1 MPNRK
6 KGKMNDYL
14 IHYGVPGMKW
24 GVRKAPER
32 SPRPFFRRKKKVS
45 NQYRFLRRRPSRSKE
60 VTTKSKSLSNK
71 NIKKMSDSEISNQIN
86 RLEQERKL
94 QTLRSQTQ
102 TTQQRGKSII
112 AEILSNSARN
122 TLQNVITQ
130 QATKRINGAIDKRFG
145 DPTKDKYDQLL
156 KQASAREKNA
166 NARAQ
171 QLENFEKER
180 KIREREEDRKFRA
193 VAARAKHAKR
203 A

>member
-1 MPNRK
+1 
-6 KGKMNDYL
+6 MNDYL

-32 SPRPFFRRKKKVS
+32 SSRPFFQRKKKTS
-45 NQYRFLRRRPSRSKE
+45 NRFLKRQSSKSKE
-60 VTTKSKSLSNK
+60 GATESKIFKNK
-71 NIKKMSDSEISNQIN
+71 NIKKMSDSEISAQIN
-86 RLEQERKL
+86 RLEQERRL

-102 TTQQRGKSII
+102 TTKQKGKSWI
-112 AEILSNSARN
+112 AEILSNSART

-171 QLENFEKER
+171 QLENLEKER
-180 KIREREEDRKFRA
+180 TIREREEDRKFKVVLSRA
-193 VAARAKHAKR
+193 RHAKR